1 MKLGKR
7 EKAKRLHENRVRA
20 FNKVLAKVAV
30 RQRDF
35 QQCMDSWA
43 SRVHDPH
50 EGDSTKVQMD
60 VFDAKPW
67 LKAQDTI
74 VEFFIYQELGKLF
87 DLDDR
92 VQAKMMENLINRKLP
107 PLDRKVQFTPAG
119 PPQR

>member
-1 MKLGKR
+1 MSWEKKDRAKL
-7 EKAKRLHENRVRA
+7 LHKDRIKE
-20 FNKVLAKVAV
+20 FNKVLARVAV

-35 QQCMDSWA
+35 QQCLDTWA
-43 SRVHDPH
+43 SKVHDPH
-50 EGDSTKVQMD
+50 NGDSTKVQMD